1 MLSNKGSKKAK
12 RLFWQARHS
21 RRGLLTFEWVILI
34 TLLVIGIVGAYS
46 AVRDG
51 LIDELGDTAT
61 AILTVDQSFET
72 HAPTDLPCAGSWG
85 SWQDDD
91 AAQNVQR
98 GRNL

>member
-1 MLSNKGSKKAK
+1 MNKRVSRYNGSP
-12 RLFWQARHS
+12 RCS
-21 RRGLLTFEWVILI
+21 RRGLMTFEWIVLI

-51 LIDELGDTAT
+51 VVDELGDTA
-61 AILTVDQSFET
+61 AAVLSVDQSFHTE
-72 HAPTDLPCAGSWG
+72 PPERLPCAGSWG

-91 AAQNVQR
+91 AGTQLER

>member
-1 MLSNKGSKKAK
+1 MHRRVSRYNFSF
-12 RLFWQARHS
+12 RRS
-21 RRGLLTFEWVILI
+21 RRGLMTFEWIVLI

-51 LIDELGDTAT
+51 VVDELGDTA
-61 AILTVDQSFET
+61 AAVLSVDQSFHTE
-72 HAPTDLPCAGSWG
+72 PPERLPCAGSWG

-91 AAQNVQR
+91 AGAQLER